1 MSVNK
6 VILIGNVGQAPV
18 IRTTQQ
24 GQKIATFS
32 LATSEKWKDRTTNEW
47 KEKREWHKIVIF
59 SDGLANVV
67 EKFVQKGTRLFV
79 EGTLQTRKWT
89 DKKDNVEKYV
99 TEVILQGFN
108 NKLEIIESKKGESEV
123 QEVNGNVA
131 DNSFDPDIPF

>member
-6 VILIGNVGQAPV
+6 VILLGNVSNFQEV
-18 IRTTQQ
+18 QVRTTQD
-24 GQKIATFS
+24 GKKIATFI
-32 LATSEKWKDRTTNEW
+32 LVTSEHWRDKSG
-47 KEKREWHKIVIF
+47 EKKVKYENHKVVIF

-79 EGTLQTRKWT
+79 EGALQTRKWT
-89 DKKDNVEKYV
+89 GTDGVEKYA